1 MGEVRSG
8 STSRA
13 RNLRSFKEAARSGH
27 NGGITTAPDAEPNA
41 LPAQRSA
48 DALAAASLKEA
59 PLDEDIRL
67 LGRILGDVIREQ
79 EGVHTFELVERV
91 RRMSI
96 DDYRDDVSTDREL
109 VELLDSLPV
118 EDALNVIRSFSWFSL
133 LANVAEDVHA
143 GRRRRFH
150 RISGSEPQPASVAAA
165 LDRLERLPVDGE
177 VLAETLRRIDISPVL
192 TAHPTEV
199 GRRTV
204 LDTRAVIASK
214 LVERDRSLMSTA
226 EREDWENELRLA
238 VLTLW
243 QTAIL
248 RLSKLRVTDEVKE
261 SLRFY
266 PLSLS
271 EALVKLHAD
280 IERDIARRWPELDGF
295 HLPPIVH
302 MGSWI
307 GGDRDGNPYVT
318 AEVVATALQQQSRE
332 AFAMHLSAIGRLA
345 IELSMSSRL
354 ITPTFE
360 LLQLAD
366 RSGDNSPFRADE
378 PYRRALRGM
387 QGRLAATTRRAV
399 GDVPVPVLQ
408 NDGPAYETPAELL
421 ADLDVIDDSL
431 RSHGAAALAEMKVVP
446 VRRSVE
452 LFGFHL
458 CVLDLRQNAD
468 VHELVVSDLVAHA
481 GLHSDYLDLDEEGR
495 STVLRQALVDP
506 RRLRIPAAP
515 YQPLTLSEMAIL
527 DTASAGVQRLGAAS
541 VRHYVISK
549 CTSVS
554 DIFETLLLSKE
565 AGLDLDIV
573 PLFET
578 IDDLRRAAETLDAL
592 LGEPIYRLH
601 LQRRGEVQEVM
612 IGYSDSTKDG
622 GYLTANWSQYQAQED
637 LVGVAHHHGVR
648 LRLFHGRGGTVG
660 RGGGPTF
667 DAILAQPP
675 GSVDGSIRLTE
686 QGENVA
692 AKFAEPDLARRNLE
706 TIVAAVLEST
716 VLADQPGEVVE
727 GSDGPFHAAMHEVS
741 QASFEEFRS
750 LVYGSEAFLTFFRS
764 ATPITELS
772 KLNIGS
778 RPASRTASSRIEDL
792 RAIPWVFS
800 WSQARLML
808 PGWYGAGA
816 GFQAYAGDDPERLT
830 TLQEM
835 YTTWPMFR
843 ALVSNMAMVL
853 SKTDLAIGARYA
865 ALVENS
871 VIADDIFGRI
881 VAEHGRT
888 VSWVRRITG
897 HEQLLWDNPALARSI
912 RNRFPYL
919 LPLNHLQISLLRRYR
934 SGGHDELV
942 ERGIQL
948 TLNGLA
954 TGLRNSG

>member
-1 MGEVRSG
+1 M
-8 STSRA
+8 
-13 RNLRSFKEAARSGH
+13 
-27 NGGITTAPDAEPNA
+27 GGITTTPDAEPSRPHA
-41 LPAQRSA
+41 DDQTSIGVFADLVAASRS
-48 DALAAASLKEA
+48 DAASLKEA
-59 PLDEDIRL
+59 PLDADIRL

-79 EGVHTFELVERV
+79 EGLATFELVERV
-91 RRMSI
+91 RRMAI
-96 DDYRDDVSTDREL
+96 EDYRRQVQTQGSTDHEL
-109 VELLDSLPV
+109 VGLLDSLSV

-150 RISGSEPQPASVAAA
+150 RVAGSEPQAASVAAA
-165 LDRLERLPVDGE
+165 LDRIEQLPIDGE
-177 VLAETLRRIDISPVL
+177 AVAETLRRIDISPVL

-204 LDTRAVIASK
+204 LDTRAVIANK
-214 LVERDRSLMSTA
+214 LVERDRSLMSPA
-226 EREDWENELRLA
+226 ELDDWENELRLA

-266 PLSLS
+266 PLSIS

-280 IERDIARRWPELDGF
+280 TEREVVRRWPELDGF

-318 AEVVATALQQQSRE
+318 AEVVAAALQQQAKE
-332 AFAMHLSAIGRLA
+332 AFAMHLGAIGRLA

-366 RSGDNSPFRADE
+366 KSGDSSPFRADE
-378 PYRRALRGM
+378 PYRRALRGI
-387 QGRLAATTRRAV
+387 QGRLAATTRRTV

-408 NDGPAYETPAELL
+408 HDGEPYDGPAELL

-431 RSHGAAALAEMKVVP
+431 RSHGALALAEMKVTP
-446 VRRSVE
+446 VRRAVE

-458 CVLDLRQNAD
+458 CALDLRQNAD
-468 VHELVVSDLVAHA
+468 VHEVVVADLVLHA
-481 GLHSDYLDLDEEGR
+481 GLEAKYLLLDEAGR
-495 STVLRQALVDP
+495 LDILRLAINDP
-506 RRLRIPAAP
+506 RRLRIPGAA
-515 YQPLTLSEMAIL
+515 YGAVALGEMAIL
-527 DTASAGVQRLGAAS
+527 DTAAAGVRRLGSAS
-541 VRHYVISK
+541 IRHYVISK
-549 CTSVS
+549 CASVS
-554 DIFETLLLSKE
+554 DIFETLLMSKE

-578 IDDLRRAAETLDAL
+578 IDDLRRAAATLDAL
-592 LGEPIYRLH
+592 LEEPIYRLQ
-601 LQRRGEVQEVM
+601 LERRGGVQEVM

-622 GYLTANWSQYQAQED
+622 GYLTANWSQYQAQEG
-637 LVGVAHHHGVR
+637 LVAVAHRHGVR

-716 VLADQPGEVVE
+716 VVTDPSGVADE
-727 GSDGPFHAAMHEVS
+727 GADGPFHRVMQAVSDAAYD
-741 QASFEEFRS
+741 EFRS
-750 LVYGSEAFLTFFRS
+750 LVYGSSGFLTFFRA

-778 RPASRTASSRIEDL
+778 RPASRTASNRIEDL

-808 PGWYGAGA
+808 PGWYGAGS
-816 GFQAYAGDDPERLT
+816 GFEAYAGGSADRLT
-830 TLQEM
+830 ILQQM
-835 YTTWPMFR
+835 YETWPMFR

-853 SKTDLAIGARYA
+853 SKTDIAIGTRYA
-865 ALVENS
+865 AMVENR
-871 VIADDIFGRI
+871 VVANDIFGRI
-881 VAEHGRT
+881 TAEHHRT
-888 VSWVRRITG
+888 LSWVRRITG
-897 HEQLLWDNPALARSI
+897 HDQLLWDNPALARSI

-919 LPLNHLQISLLRRYR
+919 LPLNHLQISMLRRYR
-934 SGGHDELV
+934 GGDQDELV